1 MGVIMIRWILLLVF
15 ATSFSKS
22 YAREPLVF
30 GVVPQQTPKILAER
44 WQPFI
49 DYMNRETG
57 LTIKFETAK
66 DIPTFESRLADGAY
80 DIAYMNPFHF
90 VVFNEKGGYR
100 ALARENDKQ
109 LEGIIAVPTASG
121 ITSVEQLQGMEM
133 AFPAPAA
140 FAATIIPLSYLQQQG
155 VSVIPRY
162 VHSHDSVYLNLA
174 RGFFVAGG
182 GIVRTLK
189 AAPKDVESALTVL
202 WKSNGYTPHAFAA
215 HSNVA
220 DSDVATILKSLDLLS
235 NDIKNK
241 EVLSNLGFNKIIPA
255 VDSDW
260 DDVRALGIT
269 SLSRPHL

>member
-1 MGVIMIRWILLLVF
+1 MVRWILFLVLLTPL
-15 ATSFSKS
+15 AWS
-22 YAREPLVF
+22 YAAETLVF
-30 GVVPQQTPKILAER
+30 GVVPQQAPKTLAER

-49 DYMNRETG
+49 DYISRETG
-57 LTIKFETAK
+57 LSIKFETAK
-66 DIPTFESRLADGAY
+66 DIPTFESRLAKGAY

-90 VVFNEKGGYR
+90 VVFNEQGHYH
-100 ALARENDKQ
+100 AIAREKEKT
-109 LEGIIAVPTASG
+109 LAGIIAVPAASG
-121 ITSVEQLQGMEM
+121 ITSVEQLQGMEV

-140 FAATIIPLSYLQQQG
+140 FAATIIPLSYMQQQG

-174 RGFFVAGG
+174 RGFFMAGG
-182 GIVRTLK
+182 GILRTLN
-189 AAPKDVESALTVL
+189 AAPKDVASALTIL
-202 WKSNGYTPHAFAA
+202 WKSEGYTPHAFAV

-220 DSDVATILKSLDLLS
+220 DSDVAAILKSLDGVS
-235 NDIKNK
+235 NDTEYK
-241 EVLSNLGFNKIIPA
+241 EVLSNLGFNKLIPA

>member
-1 MGVIMIRWILLLVF
+1 MSRWVLLLVF
-15 ATSFSKS
+15 AMSFSKS
-22 YAREPLVF
+22 YASETLVF
-30 GVVPQQTPKILAER
+30 GVVPQQTPKMLAER

-49 DYMNRETG
+49 DYINRETG

-90 VVFNEKGGYR
+90 VVFNEKGSYR
-100 ALARENDKQ
+100 ALAREKDKQ
-109 LEGIIAVPTASG
+109 LEGIIAVSAASG
-121 ITSVEQLQGMEM
+121 ITSVEQLQGMEI

-155 VSVIPRY
+155 ISVIPRY

-182 GIVRTLK
+182 GIVRTLN
-189 AAPKDVESALTVL
+189 AAPKEVESALTVL

-220 DSDVATILKSLDLLS
+220 DSDVAAILKSLHLLS

-241 EVLSNLGFNKIIPA
+241 EVLSNLGFDKIIPA

>member
-1 MGVIMIRWILLLVF
+1 MIRWVLVLVF
-15 ATSFSKS
+15 TMSFSKS
-22 YAREPLVF
+22 YANEPLVF
-30 GVVPQQTPKILAER
+30 GVVPQQTPKMLAER

-49 DYMNRETG
+49 DYMSRETG

-90 VVFNEKGGYR
+90 VVFNEKGCYR
-100 ALARENDKQ
+100 ALAREKDKQ
-109 LEGIIAVPTASG
+109 LEGIIAVSAASG

-182 GIVRTLK
+182 GIVRTLN
-189 AAPKDVESALTVL
+189 AAPKEVESALTVL

-220 DSDVATILKSLDLLS
+220 DSDVAAILNSLDLLS

-241 EVLSNLGFNKIIPA
+241 EVLSNLGFDKIIPA